1 MFRHDTVGRLS
12 RVAVAAILACATTL
26 AFAPG
31 TKAGSGGVGFRGH
44 VPARPNSVQPATVER
59 VTVFSGKVLL
69 AVPAASSGGETL
81 RRAGFVMKK
90 DLEGLDGVDQVIA
103 AGLEDPQLHVD
114 FDPARV
120 ARVTGHADRRPA
132 DPNPMSVRN
141 NRLELILLR
150 LQH

>member
-81 RRAGFVMKK
+81 RLSIERSDGRRASKLIRPGEIVPRY
-90 DLEGLDGVDQVIA
+90 LSAVLDGPAVSQFTLCIGP
-103 AGLEDPQLHVD
+103 AGSPRASCRHYEAV
-114 FDPARV
+114 RV
-120 ARVTGHADRRPA
+120 ALAAR
-132 DPNPMSVRN
+132 
-141 NRLELILLR
+141 
-150 LQH
+150 